1 MVKLNH
7 KKKEQYTKI
16 IVQALQDG
24 DREKF
29 LEHFLKLH
37 PSDQQDVF
45 IHLSNALRK
54 KVYAFITPEQFTEI
68 FEGLSIE
75 EQKLFFAEVKE
86 EYSSAM
92 FNHLFTDD
100 VVQFLVEIDGEKAEH
115 ILNKM
120 DLEKAKKVRHLL
132 SYQEETAG
140 AIMTKEFISVSSSDT
155 AEKVIE
161 YLRTVAPTA
170 EIIYYNYVIDHEG
183 VLVGVVSLRDLITAR
198 PDETI
203 NHIMSR
209 HAVSVDE
216 DLDQEEVAKVI
227 QKYDLLAV
235 PVVSKDHRLLGIVT
249 VDDIMDVMED
259 ETTEDFGEISGA
271 KGATDLDLSAFE
283 AAKKRSP
290 WIILLM
296 VLGLLTGGV
305 IQRFEDTLES
315 VVLLAF
321 FIPMIMDSGG
331 NVGTQSLAISVR
343 GLALGTIQ
351 KSGFMRLIRRELT
364 TGALIGLGCMILIS
378 SIVFF
383 IYGNGML
390 GLVVGV
396 SILFTLSI
404 SAVIGSLIPIVID
417 KLNIDPAVASG
428 PFITTLNDIAGLM
441 IYFSIATKLIE
452 YI

>member
-7 KKKEQYTKI
+7 KKKEQYTKR
-16 IVQALQDG
+16 IVHALQDG
-24 DREKF
+24 NKELF
-29 LEHFLKLH
+29 LENFLKLH

-45 IHLSNALRK
+45 IHLSNPLRK
-54 KVYAFITPEQFTEI
+54 KVYAFVSPKQFTEV

-75 EQKLFFAEVKE
+75 QQKLFFAEVKE
-86 EYSSAM
+86 NYSSAM

-100 VVQFLVEIDGEKAEH
+100 VVQFLVEIDAEKADH
-115 ILNKM
+115 ILDKM
-120 DLEKAKKVRHLL
+120 NEEKANKVRVLL

-140 AIMTKEFISVSSSDT
+140 AIMTKEFISIASTDT

-161 YLRTVAPTA
+161 YLRTVAPNA
-170 EIIYYNYVIDHEG
+170 EIIYYNYVIDKDG

-198 PDETI
+198 PDEMI
-203 NHIMSR
+203 ENIMNS

-259 ETTEDFGEISGA
+259 ETTEDFGEISAA
-271 KGATDLDLSAFE
+271 KGATDIGLSAFS
-283 AAKKRSP
+283 AAKKRAP
-290 WIILLM
+290 WIVLLM
-296 VLGLLTGGV
+296 VLGLITGGV
-305 IQRFEDTLES
+305 IQQFEDTLES

-351 KSGFMRLIRRELT
+351 KDGFLRLIRRELT
-364 TGALIGLGCMILIS
+364 TGALIGFACMLLIS
-378 SIVFF
+378 TIVFF

-390 GLVVGV
+390 GIVVGV
-396 SILFTLSI
+396 SILCTLSI
-404 SAVIGSLIPIVID
+404 SAVIGALIPIIID

-441 IYFSIATKLIE
+441 IYFTIATKLIE

>member
-1 MVKLNH
+1 MVKLTN
-7 KKKEQYTKI
+7 KKKEQHTKI
-16 IVQALQDG
+16 IVQALRDG
-24 DREKF
+24 NKELF
-29 LEHFLKLH
+29 LENFLTLH

-45 IHLSNALRK
+45 IRLSNPMRK
-54 KVYAFITPEQFTEI
+54 KVYAFVSPEEFTEV

-75 EQKLFFAEVKE
+75 QQKLFFAEVKE
-86 EYSSAM
+86 NYSSAM

-100 VVQFLVEIDGEKAEH
+100 VVQFLVEIDAEKADH
-115 ILNKM
+115 ILDKM
-120 DLEKAKKVRHLL
+120 NEEKANKVRVLL

-140 AIMTKEFISVSSSDT
+140 AIMTKEFISIASTDT

-161 YLRTVAPTA
+161 YLRTVAPKA
-170 EIIYYNYVIDHEG
+170 EIIYYNYVIDKDG

-203 NHIMSR
+203 KNIMNS

-216 DLDQEEVAKVI
+216 DLDQEEVARVI

-259 ETTEDFGEISGA
+259 ETTEDFGEISAA
-271 KGATDLDLSAFE
+271 KGATDIGMSAFS
-283 AAKKRSP
+283 AAKKRAP
-290 WIILLM
+290 WIVLLM
-296 VLGLLTGGV
+296 VLGLITGGV
-305 IQRFEDTLES
+305 IQQFEDTLES

-351 KSGFMRLIRRELT
+351 KDGFLRLIRRELT
-364 TGALIGLGCMILIS
+364 TGALIGLACMLLIS
-378 SIVFF
+378 TIVFF
-383 IYGNGML
+383 VYGNGML
-390 GLVVGV
+390 GIIVGV
-396 SILFTLSI
+396 SILATLSI
-404 SAVIGSLIPIVID
+404 SAVIGALIPIIID

-428 PFITTLNDIAGLM
+428 PFITTLNDITGLM
-441 IYFSIATKLIE
+441 IYFTIATKLID

>member
-1 MVKLNH
+1 MVKLNN
-7 KKKEQYTKI
+7 KKREQYTKI
-16 IVQALQDG
+16 IVHALSEG
-24 DREKF
+24 NKETF

-45 IHLSNALRK
+45 NNLSNALRK
-54 KVYAFITPEQFTEI
+54 KVYAFVTPEQFTEV
-68 FEGLSIE
+68 FEGLSIQQ
-75 EQKLFFAEVKE
+75 QKLFFAEVKE
-86 EYSSAM
+86 DYSSAM

-100 VVQFLVEIDGEKAEH
+100 VVQFLNEIDSEKAEH
-115 ILNKM
+115 ILDKM
-120 DLEKAKKVRHLL
+120 EDEKAKKVHQLL
-132 SYQEETAG
+132 SYQDETAG
-140 AIMTKEFISVSSSDT
+140 AIMTKEFISISSTDT

-161 YLRTVAPTA
+161 YLRTVAPNA
-170 EIIYYNYVIDHEG
+170 EIIYYNYVVDEEG
-183 VLVGVVSLRDLITAR
+183 VLVGVVSLRDLITSL
-198 PDETI
+198 PNETI
-203 NHIMSR
+203 DHFMSH

-271 KGATDLDLSAFE
+271 KGATDIDLSAFE

-290 WIILLM
+290 WIVLLM

-305 IQRFEDTLES
+305 IQQFEDSLES
-315 VVLLAF
+315 VVMLAF

-343 GLALGTIQ
+343 GLALGTI
-351 KSGFMRLIRRELT
+351 KKNGFFRLVRRELT
-364 TGALIGLGCMILIS
+364 TGALIGFACMLLITA
-378 SIVFF
+378 IVFF
-383 IYGNGML
+383 IYGKAML

-396 SILFTLSI
+396 SILCTLSI
-404 SAVIGSLIPIVID
+404 SAVIGSIIPLIID

-441 IYFSIATKLIE
+441 IYFTIATKLID